1 MPQQCDIFYGTL
13 AQNLRLVHPAATEEE
28 LWWALDMAG
37 LSEDVNRMEKGIHTR
52 ISNSST
58 DSVSSGFRQRL
69 SLARTILK
77 PALIVLLDE
86 PGNAMDDAGEE
97 ALMRCINWLQGR
109 VTLILVTP
117 RPSHLRSADHILY
130 MENGTITA
138 RGNYAE
144 VEEKIMA
151 GLK

>member
-1 MPQQCDIFYGTL
+1 
-13 AQNLRLVHPAATEEE
+13 
-28 LWWALDMAG
+28 
-37 LSEDVNRMEKGIHTR
+37 MERGINTR

-58 DSVSSGFRQRL
+58 DQMSSGFRQRL
-69 SLARTILK
+69 SLARTLLK
-77 PALIVLLDE
+77 PASIVLLDE
-86 PGNAMDDAGEE
+86 PGNGMDDAGDE

-117 RPSHLRSADHILY
+117 RPSHLRGADHILY

-151 GLK
+151 GLS

>member
-1 MPQQCDIFYGTL
+1 
-13 AQNLRLVHPAATEEE
+13 
-28 LWWALDMAG
+28 MAG
-37 LSEDVNRMEKGIHTR
+37 LTKDVEAMERGINTR
-52 ISNSST
+52 ISNTSI
-58 DSVSSGFRQRL
+58 DQMSSGFKQRI

-86 PGNAMDDAGEE
+86 PGNGMDDAGDE
-97 ALMRCINWLQGR
+97 ALMRCINWLKGR

-117 RPSHLRSADHILY
+117 RPSHLRDADHILY

-138 RGNYAE
+138 RGTYAE

-151 GLK
+151 GLS